1 VKSNIPALNLVVNCA
16 ARKRSAAEE
25 AFQIGNYK
33 SRGSQDLARLWTSA
47 LDSGSGNLIK
57 AVDLYCG
64 GYWSTIRSTVE
75 HGFQGE
81 RISLFIASAGYGLL
95 NAEELILPYSATFAR
110 GLPDSIGCPN
120 TSRDSSTTWWESL
133 KTWRHASG
141 KTPSSLSTLALSCPV
156 TPLLVAVSAEYFQAL
171 TPDLL
176 SARDA
181 LSDPDLL
188 MIVSTGVK
196 NAGKLGPNLLPT
208 DARIEHLL
216 GGVRSSLNA
225 LIVRHI
231 LGNISKDELLASRL
245 APILKQLHDEQPPIR
260 TFDRAKMDDDSV
272 LKFIRHQLA
281 IMPEASFSILL
292 RELRK
297 NGHAC
302 EHKRFRGLF
311 RSVIQSQLEPTTT
324 A

>member
-1 VKSNIPALNLVVNCA
+1 VKSSLPVLNLVVNCA
-16 ARKRSAAEE
+16 ARKNSAAGE
-25 AFQIGNYK
+25 AIQIGNYK
-33 SRGSQDLARLWTSA
+33 SEGIQDLAHLWISA
-47 LDSGSGNLIK
+47 LDSGLGNRIK

-75 HGFQGE
+75 QGFKGE
-81 RISLFIASAGYGLL
+81 PIALFIASAGYGLL
-95 NAEELILPYSATFAR
+95 NAEEQILPYSATFAR

-120 TSRDSSTTWWESL
+120 TSRDSSITWWESL
-133 KTWRHASG
+133 KTWRHESG
-141 KTPSSLSTLALSCPV
+141 KTPSSLTDLALSSPD

-171 TPDLL
+171 ASDLL
-176 SARDA
+176 SARNA

-188 MIVSTGVK
+188 IIVSTGAK
-196 NAGKLGPNLLPT
+196 NAGKLAPNLLPT

-225 LIVRHI
+225 RIVRYI
-231 LGNISKDELLASRL
+231 LDEISKEDLRASRL
-245 APILKQLHDEQPPIR
+245 SPIIQRLLDEQPPIR

-272 LKFIRHQLA
+272 LKFIRQKLA

-297 NGHAC
+297 NGQAC

-311 RSVIQSQLEPTTT
+311 RSVIQSQLEPTPI